1 MENRNILTRKK
12 DINEPFHRPSY
23 YMRPIKEESITEIEK
38 QASNVQIGKINIPE
52 TKEYK
57 LNLDKINTLE
67 DIKEVLGALNIK
79 VTVTD
84 GVMSHHGYDIDVLM
98 KYMDT
103 DDDINIHSD
112 NKIEL
117 VFENEISRLVGIEF
131 GREVY
136 ETQIEKKL
144 DYSNKN
150 TIIFPNTIE
159 DISIT
164 FIQGL
169 TEKIFSKI
177 EKYDFQ
183 NYFQIIG
190 NEKVVNKIMKTI
202 AQI

>member
-23 YMRPIKEESITEIEK
+23 YMRPTKEESITKIEK
-38 QASNVQIGKINIPE
+38 QISNVKSVQRNFPK
-52 TKEYK
+52 TTEYK

-67 DIKEVLGALNIK
+67 DVKEILGALNIK
-79 VTVTD
+79 ITVTN
-84 GVMSHHGYDIDVLM
+84 GIISHQGYDIDVLM

-103 DDDINIHSD
+103 DDDINIHID

-136 ETQIEKKL
+136 ETQIEKKME
-144 DYSNKN
+144 YSKKN

-169 TEKIFSKI
+169 TENMFIKIK
-177 EKYDFQ
+177 KYDFQ